1 MHRSRCQTIRSVL
14 LVSAAAVLSHAQTFT
29 TLASFTSAA
38 GASPI
43 NRTGYSLVQGPDSN
57 FYGTAR
63 DGGANDLGT
72 VIKMTTYA
80 HSWGGI

>member
-57 FYGTAR
+57 FYAWR
-63 DGGANDLGT
+63 HANRALQLHRSG
-72 VIKMTTYA
+72 
-80 HSWGGI
+80 